1 MNLGWGFALGCVE
14 EYDCATKI
22 FAPFALTLAS
32 FKTMNDLQMFHPL
45 DLSSPY

>member
-1 MNLGWGFALGCVE
+1 
-14 EYDCATKI
+14 
-22 FAPFALTLAS
+22 LTLAS